1 MTQRRA
7 LVAGNW
13 KMNGSRAQAT
23 ALVNRIARDARAL
36 ADVELVLCP
45 PFVLIPLVAELLRAS
60 GARIACGGQN
70 LHAQAAGAYTGEV
83 SGPMLRDYDCTYVI
97 VGHSERRTLFGE
109 SDAVV

>member
-1 MTQRRA
+1 MGSRTPCGGRRKKRRDGINCLRRAPPVTSARIFGNRDMTQRRA

-60 GARIACGGQN
+60 GARIACGGQ
-70 LHAQAAGAYTGEV
+70 
-83 SGPMLRDYDCTYVI
+83 
-97 VGHSERRTLFGE
+97 
-109 SDAVV
+109 